1 MWGVVDEGFLIH
13 FYALFW
19 TKIIASCTLQ
29 TAIHASLLLQI
40 PLLVC
45 KVSGKS
51 RDYDDIKEN
60 MLNLPLIKAHFKPLT
75 PRSNL

>member
-1 MWGVVDEGFLIH
+1 MWGVVDDGFLIH

-29 TAIHASLLLQI
+29 TAIHASRKLQI

-51 RDYDDIKEN
+51 RGCDDIKEN
-60 MLNLPLIKAHFKPLT
+60 MLNLPLIKAHFNPLT